1 MSRDNNEKLKRFN
14 ISGIPLIKSVS
25 EIIDLKS
32 IFKKYISSYGNET
45 VPVIDTLMFL
55 IWNIT
60 LGRQPLY
67 ELYEWIRD
75 VDPKCHGLDSQQL
88 SSFNDDRFA
97 RALDK
102 LYAAD
107 RATLMTEIVL
117 KMIKK
122 INLDM
127 SRVHNDSTTV
137 KAYGKIA
144 GVTKNGLRMA
154 HGNNK
159 DHRPDLLHL
168 VFSLTISSDGA
179 IPVHYKTY
187 PGNRTDD
194 TTHIET
200 WNTVKEIA
208 KRSDFIYVADSKVC
222 TSKQLTHI
230 VANGGRVI
238 TVMPNTWKETKIFKN
253 ELLDK
258 NIANKIILKRK
269 TPEGDYDNEYFSLFS
284 GEYETLDDGY
294 NIYWYQSSQKKKLDK
309 SIRQKKVSRADIR
322 LTQLSLKLNK
332 RDLKTEEKIRE
343 EIEAILSKY
352 GVRDFFKINISKNIE
367 EIRTQIKKGRPGPFA
382 EYRSTAKTSYA
393 LDWETDDKRLKK
405 ENRADGI
412 FPLLCTDKSIGPK
425 EALTSYKYQPRLEK
439 RFNQFKSVHEAAPLL
454 FKNIQRVEAIMFLFF
469 VALIVQGI
477 IERKVR
483 MSMKERAIKS
493 LPVYPEYRKS
503 FYPTTSKIFYNFDG
517 ISSYKIL
524 KNGKVTKE
532 FRDELSPIQMLLLDL
547 LGMDENQYWGI
558 DTADM

>member
-1 MSRDNNEKLKRFN
+1 MSSDNDEKLKRFN

-25 EIIDLKS
+25 EIIDLQS
-32 IFKKYISSYGNET
+32 IFKKYIVSYGNEI

-55 IWNIT
+55 LWNIT

-67 ELYEWIRD
+67 ELYDWIRD
-75 VDPKCHGLDSQQL
+75 VDPKCHGLDKQQL
-88 SSFNDDRFA
+88 ASFNDDRFG

-107 RATLMTEIVL
+107 RATLMTEIVV

-127 SRVHNDSTTV
+127 GRLHNDSTTV

-144 GVTKNGLRMA
+144 GVTKDGLRMA
-154 HGNNK
+154 RGKGK
-159 DHRPDLLHL
+159 DHMPDLVHL

-179 IPVHYKTY
+179 VPVHYKTY

-208 KRSDFIYVADSKVC
+208 GRSDFIYVADSKVC

-238 TVMPNTWKETKIFKN
+238 TVMPNTWGETKNFKD

-258 NIANKIILKRK
+258 KISRKIILKRK
-269 TPEGDYDNEYFSLFS
+269 LAEGDSDSEYFRLFS
-284 GEYETLDDGY
+284 GDYQTLDDGY
-294 NIYWYQSSQKKKLDK
+294 GIYWYLSSQKKKLDK
-309 SIRQKKVSRADIR
+309 SIRQKKVSRADSR
-322 LTQLSLKLNK
+322 LMELSLKLNK
-332 RDLKTEEKIRE
+332 RELKTEEKIRE
-343 EIEAILSKY
+343 EIEAILNKY
-352 GVRDFFKINISKNIE
+352 RVKDFFKFTVSKNSE
-367 EIRTQIKKGRPGPFA
+367 EIKKQITKGRPGPLTK
-382 EYRSTAKTSYA
+382 YRSIAKTNYA
-393 LDWETDDKRLKK
+393 LDWEIDKKRLKK
-405 ENRADGI
+405 EERSDGI
-412 FPLLCTDKSIGPK
+412 FPLLSTDKSISPK
-425 EALTSYKYQPRLEK
+425 EVLTSYKYQPRLEK
-439 RFNQFKSVHEAAPLL
+439 RFNQFKSVHEAAPIL
-454 FKNIQRVEAIMFLFF
+454 FKNIERVEAIMFLFF

-532 FRDELSPIQMLLLDL
+532 FKDDLSSIQKLLLDL
-547 LGMDENQYWGI
+547 LDINEDDYWG
-558 DTADM
+558 

>member
-1 MSRDNNEKLKRFN
+1 MSIDNNEKLKRFN

-25 EIIDLKS
+25 ETIGFKS
-32 IFKKYISSYGNET
+32 IFKKHIASYNNET

-75 VDPKCHGLDSQQL
+75 VDPKCHGLDKQQL
-88 SSFNDDRFA
+88 ASFNDDRFG

-102 LYAAD
+102 LYASD
-107 RATLMTEIVL
+107 RATLMTEVVV

-127 SRVHNDSTTV
+127 ARVHNDSTTV

-144 GVTKNGLRMA
+144 GVTKDGLKMA
-154 HGNNK
+154 KGNNK
-159 DHRPDLLHL
+159 DHRPDLVHL
-168 VFSLTISSDGA
+168 VFSLTVSSDGA
-179 IPVHYKTY
+179 VPVHYKTY

-208 KRSDFIYVADSKVC
+208 GRSDFIYVADSKVC
-222 TSKQLTHI
+222 TSKQLSYI
-230 VANGGRVI
+230 VVNGGRVI
-238 TVMPNTWKETKIFKN
+238 TVMPNTWGETKIFKD
-253 ELLDK
+253 ELLAK
-258 NIANKIILKRK
+258 NIAKKIILKRK
-269 TPEGDYDNEYFSLFS
+269 TPEGDSDSEYFSLFS

-294 NIYWYQSSQKKKLDK
+294 RIYWYLSSQKKKLDK
-309 SIRQKKVSRADIR
+309 SIRQKRISRVDSR
-322 LTQLSLKLNK
+322 LMELSLKLNK
-332 RDLKTEEKIRE
+332 RELKTEEKIRE
-343 EIEAILSKY
+343 EIEAILNKY
-352 GVRDFFKINISKNIE
+352 SVKDFFKINVSLETE
-367 EIRTQIKKGRPGPFA
+367 EIRKQIKKGRPGPFA
-382 EYRSTAKTSYA
+382 KYKSITKTTYA
-393 LDWETDDKRLKK
+393 LDWEIDDKRLRK
-405 ENRADGI
+405 EKRADGI
-412 FPLLCTDKSIGPK
+412 FPLLTTDKSIGPK
-425 EALTSYKYQPRLEK
+425 EALCSYKYQPKLEK
-439 RFNQFKSVHEAAPLL
+439 RFNQFKSVHEAAPIL
-454 FKNIQRVEAIMFLFF
+454 FKNIERVEAIMFLFF

-483 MSMKERAIKS
+483 MSMKDRAIKS

-524 KNGKVTKE
+524 KDGKVTKE
-532 FRDELSPIQMLLLDL
+532 FKDDLSSIQKLLLDL
-547 LGMDENQYWGI
+547 LDINEDDYWG
-558 DTADM
+558 

>member
-32 IFKKYISSYGNET
+32 IFKKYISSYGNERVEVT
-45 VPVIDTLMFL
+45 DTLMFL

-75 VDPKCHGLDSQQL
+75 VDPKCHGLDRQQL
-88 SSFNDDRFA
+88 ASFNDDRFG

-102 LYAAD
+102 LYMAD
-107 RATLMTEIVL
+107 RATLMTEVVV

-127 SRVHNDSTTV
+127 SRLHNDSTTV

-144 GVTKNGLRMA
+144 GVTKDGLKMA
-154 HGNNK
+154 RGNNK
-159 DHRPDLLHL
+159 DYRPDLLHL

-179 IPVHYKTY
+179 VPVHYKTY

-200 WNTVKEIA
+200 WNTVKKIA
-208 KRSDFIYVADSKVC
+208 GRSDFIYVADSKVC
-222 TSKQLTHI
+222 TSKQLSYI

-238 TVMPNTWKETKIFKN
+238 TVMPNTWGETKNFKN
-253 ELLDK
+253 ELLAK
-258 NIANKIILKRK
+258 NTAKKIILKRK

-284 GEYETLDDGY
+284 GRYETLDDGY
-294 NIYWYQSSQKKKLDK
+294 TIYWYLSSQKKRLDK
-309 SIRQKKVSRADIR
+309 IIRQKRVSRAESR
-322 LTQLSLKLNK
+322 LMELSTKLNK
-332 RDLKTEEKIRE
+332 RDLKTEENIRD
-343 EIEAILSKY
+343 EIEVILNKY
-352 GVRDFFKINISKNIE
+352 RVRDFFKITVSKNSE
-367 EIRTQIKKGRPGPFA
+367 EIRKQIGKGRPGTDTK
-382 EYRSTAKTSYA
+382 YRSTAKTNYA
-393 LDWETDDKRLKK
+393 LDWEIDGKRLKK
-405 ENRADGI
+405 EERADGI
-412 FPLLCTDKSIGPK
+412 FPLVSTDKSIGPK

-439 RFNQFKSVHEAAPLL
+439 RFNQFKSVHEAAPIL
-454 FKNIQRVEAIMFLFF
+454 FKNIERVEAIMFLFF
-469 VALIVQGI
+469 IALIVQGI

-483 MSMKERAIKS
+483 MSMKDRGIKS

-524 KNGKVTKE
+524 KGGKVVKE
-532 FRDELSPIQMLLLDL
+532 FKDCLSSIQKSILNLLD
-547 LGMDENQYWGI
+547 MDERHYWG
-558 DTADM
+558 

>member
-1 MSRDNNEKLKRFN
+1 MSSDNDEKLKRFN

-25 EIIDLKS
+25 EIIDLQS
-32 IFKKYISSYGNET
+32 IFKKYIASYGNET

-55 IWNIT
+55 LWNIT

-67 ELYEWIRD
+67 ELYDWIRD
-75 VDPKCHGLDSQQL
+75 VDPKCHGLDKQQL
-88 SSFNDDRFA
+88 ASFNDDRFG

-107 RATLMTEIVL
+107 RATLMTEIVV

-127 SRVHNDSTTV
+127 GRLHNDSTTV

-144 GVTKNGLRMA
+144 GVTKDGLRMA
-154 HGNNK
+154 RGKGK
-159 DHRPDLLHL
+159 DHRPDLVHL

-179 IPVHYKTY
+179 VPVHYKTY

-208 KRSDFIYVADSKVC
+208 GRSDFIYVADSKVC

-238 TVMPNTWKETKIFKN
+238 TVMPNTWGETKNFKD

-258 NIANKIILKRK
+258 KISRKIILKRK
-269 TPEGDYDNEYFSLFS
+269 LAEGDSDSEYFRLFS
-284 GEYETLDDGY
+284 GDYQTLDDGY
-294 NIYWYQSSQKKKLDK
+294 GIYWYLSSQKKKLDK
-309 SIRQKKVSRADIR
+309 SIRQKRVSRADSR
-322 LTQLSLKLNK
+322 LMELSLKLNK
-332 RDLKTEEKIRE
+332 RELKTEEKIRE
-343 EIEAILSKY
+343 EIEAILNKY
-352 GVRDFFKINISKNIE
+352 RVKDFFKFTVSKNSE
-367 EIRTQIKKGRPGPFA
+367 EIKKQITKGRPGPLTK
-382 EYRSTAKTSYA
+382 YRSTAKTNYA
-393 LDWETDDKRLKK
+393 LDWEIDKKRLKK
-405 ENRADGI
+405 EERADGI
-412 FPLLCTDKSIGPK
+412 FPLLSTDKSISPK
-425 EALTSYKYQPRLEK
+425 EVLTSYKYQPRLEK
-439 RFNQFKSVHEAAPLL
+439 RFNQFKSVHEAAPIL
-454 FKNIQRVEAIMFLFF
+454 FKNIERVEAIMFLFF

-532 FRDELSPIQMLLLDL
+532 FKDDLSSIQKLLLDL
-547 LGMDENQYWGI
+547 LDINEDDYWG
-558 DTADM
+558 

>member
-1 MSRDNNEKLKRFN
+1 MSRDSNEKLKRFN

-25 EIIDLKS
+25 ECLGLKF
-32 IFKKYISSYGNET
+32 IFKKYISSYNNEI

-75 VDPKCHGLDSQQL
+75 VDPKCHGLDRQQL

-102 LYAAD
+102 LYTAD
-107 RATLMTEIVL
+107 RATLMTEIVV

-144 GVTKNGLRMA
+144 GVTKDGLRMA
-154 HGNNK
+154 RGNNK
-159 DHRPDLLHL
+159 DHRPDLVHL

-179 IPVHYKTY
+179 VPVHYKTY

-200 WNTVKEIA
+200 WNIVKEIA
-208 KRSDFIYVADSKVC
+208 GRSDFIYVADSKVC
-222 TSKQLTHI
+222 TSKQLSHI
-230 VANGGRVI
+230 VSNGGRVI
-238 TVMPNTWKETKIFKN
+238 TVMPNTWGETKTFKD
-253 ELLDK
+253 ELLAK
-258 NIANKIILKRK
+258 NIAKKIILKRK
-269 TPEGDYDNEYFSLFS
+269 TPESDYDNEYFSLFS
-284 GEYETLDDGY
+284 GRYETLDDGY
-294 NIYWYQSSQKKKLDK
+294 TIYWYRSSEKKKLDK
-309 SIRQKKVSRADIR
+309 SIRQKRLSRADSR
-322 LTQLSLKLNK
+322 LMELSLKLNK
-332 RDLKTEEKIRE
+332 RELKTEEKIRD
-343 EIEAILSKY
+343 EIEAILNKY
-352 GVRDFFKINISKNIE
+352 SVKDFFKFTVSKNSE
-367 EIRTQIKKGRPGPFA
+367 EIKKQITRGRPGPFA
-382 EYRSTAKTSYA
+382 KYRSTAKTTYA
-393 LDWETDDKRLKK
+393 LDWEIDGKRLKK
-405 ENRADGI
+405 EERADGI
-412 FPLLCTDKSIGPK
+412 FPLLSTDKSISPK
-425 EALTSYKYQPRLEK
+425 EVLTSYKYQPRLEK
-439 RFNQFKSVHEAAPLL
+439 RFNQFKSVHEAAPIL
-454 FKNIQRVEAIMFLFF
+454 FKNIERVEAIMFLFF
-469 VALIVQGI
+469 IALIIQGI

-524 KNGKVTKE
+524 KNGKVVKE
-532 FRDELSPIQMLLLDL
+532 FKDDLSSIQKLLLDL
-547 LGMDENQYWGI
+547 LDINEDDYWG
-558 DTADM
+558 

>member
-1 MSRDNNEKLKRFN
+1 MSRESNEKLKRFN

-25 EIIDLKS
+25 ECLDLKS

-55 IWNIT
+55 VWNIT

-67 ELYEWIRD
+67 ELHEWIED
-75 VDPKCHGLDSQQL
+75 VDPRCHGLDKSEL
-88 SSFNDDRFA
+88 ASFNDDRFA

-107 RATLMTEIVL
+107 RATLMTEIVV

-122 INLDM
+122 IDLDM
-127 SRVHNDSTTV
+127 SRLHNDSTTV

-144 GVTKNGLRMA
+144 GVTKDGLKMA
-154 HGNNK
+154 RGNNK

-179 IPVHYKTY
+179 VPVHYKTY

-208 KRSDFIYVADSKVC
+208 GRSDFIYVADSKVC

-238 TVMPNTWKETKIFKN
+238 TVMPDTWGETKIFKD

-258 NIANKIILKRK
+258 NTAKKIILKRK
-269 TPEGDYDNEYFSLFS
+269 TPEGDSDNEYFSLFS

-294 NIYWYQSSQKKKLDK
+294 RIYWYLSSQKKKLDK
-309 SIRQKKVSRADIR
+309 SIRQKRVLRADSR
-322 LTQLSLKLNK
+322 LMELSLKLNK
-332 RDLKTEEKIRE
+332 RDLKTEEKIRD
-343 EIEAILSKY
+343 EIEAILNKH
-352 GVRDFFKINISKNIE
+352 GLKDFFKINVFKKNE
-367 EIRTQIKKGRPGPFA
+367 EIKKQITKGRPGTDTK
-382 EYRSTAKTSYA
+382 YRSITKTTYT

-405 ENRADGI
+405 EERADGI
-412 FPLLCTDKSIGPK
+412 FPLLSTDKSIGPK
-425 EALTSYKYQPRLEK
+425 EVLTSYKYQPKLEK
-439 RFNQFKSVHEAAPLL
+439 RFNQFKSVHEAAPIL
-454 FKNIQRVEAIMFLFF
+454 FKNIERVEAIMFLFF
-469 VALIVQGI
+469 VALIVQAV

-524 KNGKVTKE
+524 KNGKVVKE
-532 FRDELSPIQMLLLDL
+532 FKDELSSIQKLLLDL
-547 LGMDENQYWGI
+547 LDISEDDYWG
-558 DTADM
+558 

>member
-1 MSRDNNEKLKRFN
+1 MSIDNNEKLKRFS

-32 IFKKYISSYGNET
+32 IFKKYISSYGNERVEIT
-45 VPVIDTLMFL
+45 DTLMFL

-67 ELYEWIRD
+67 ELSKWMEEI
-75 VDPKCHGLDSQQL
+75 DPKCHGLDKKEVA
-88 SSFNDDRFA
+88 SFNDDRFA

-107 RATLMTEIVL
+107 RATLMTEVVV

-127 SRVHNDSTTV
+127 SRLHNDSTTV

-144 GVTKNGLRMA
+144 GVTKNGLKMA
-154 HGNNK
+154 KGNNK
-159 DHRPDLLHL
+159 DHRPDLVHL

-208 KRSDFIYVADSKVC
+208 GRSDFIYVADSKVC

-230 VANGGRVI
+230 VVNGGRVI
-238 TVMPNTWKETKIFKN
+238 TVMPNTWGETKTFKD

-258 NIANKIILKRK
+258 NITKKIILKRK
-269 TPEGDYDNEYFSLFS
+269 LAEGDYDNEYFSLFS

-294 NIYWYQSSQKKKLDK
+294 GIYWYLSSQKKRLDK
-309 SIRQKKVSRADIR
+309 IIREKRVSRAEAK
-322 LTQLSLKLNK
+322 LTELSLKLNK
-332 RDLKTEEKIRE
+332 RDLITEEKIRD
-343 EIEAILSKY
+343 EIEAILNKH
-352 GVRDFFKINISKNIE
+352 GLKDFFKINISKNSKE
-367 EIRTQIKKGRPGPFA
+367 IKKQITRGRPGPFA
-382 EYRSTAKTSYA
+382 KYRSITKTNYA
-393 LDWETDDKRLKK
+393 LDWEIDKKRLKK
-405 ENRADGI
+405 EDRTDGI
-412 FPLLCTDKSIGPK
+412 FPLLSTDKSIGPK
-425 EALTSYKYQPRLEK
+425 EVLTSYKYQPRLEK
-439 RFNQFKSVHEAAPLL
+439 RFNQFKSVHEAAPIL
-454 FKNIQRVEAIMFLFF
+454 FKNIERVEAIMFLFF
-469 VALIVQGI
+469 IALIIQGI

-524 KNGKVTKE
+524 KNGKVVKE
-532 FRDELSPIQMLLLDL
+532 FKDELSSIQKLLLDL
-547 LGMDENQYWGI
+547 LDINEDDYWG
-558 DTADM
+558 

>member
-1 MSRDNNEKLKRFN
+1 MSRESNEKLKRFN

-25 EIIDLKS
+25 ECLDLKS

-75 VDPKCHGLDSQQL
+75 IDPKCHGLDKQQL

-107 RATLMTEIVL
+107 RATLMTEIVV

-122 INLDM
+122 IDLDM
-127 SRVHNDSTTV
+127 SRLHNDSTTV

-144 GVTKNGLRMA
+144 GVTKDGLKMA
-154 HGNNK
+154 RGNNK

-179 IPVHYKTY
+179 VPVHYKTY

-208 KRSDFIYVADSKVC
+208 GRSDFIYVADSKVC

-238 TVMPNTWKETKIFKN
+238 TVMPDTWGETKIFKD

-258 NIANKIILKRK
+258 NTAKKIILKRK
-269 TPEGDYDNEYFSLFS
+269 TPEGDSDNEYFSLFS

-294 NIYWYQSSQKKKLDK
+294 RIYWYLSSQKKKLDK
-309 SIRQKKVSRADIR
+309 SIRQKRVLRADSR
-322 LTQLSLKLNK
+322 LMELSLKLNK
-332 RDLKTEEKIRE
+332 RDLKTEEKIRD
-343 EIEAILSKY
+343 EIEAILNKH
-352 GVRDFFKINISKNIE
+352 GLKDFFKINVFKKNE
-367 EIRTQIKKGRPGPFA
+367 EIKKQITKGRPGTDTK
-382 EYRSTAKTSYA
+382 YRSITKTTYT
-393 LDWETDDKRLKK
+393 LDWETDKKRLKK
-405 ENRADGI
+405 EERADGI
-412 FPLLCTDKSIGPK
+412 FPLLSTDKSIGPK
-425 EALTSYKYQPRLEK
+425 EVLTSYKYQPKLEK
-439 RFNQFKSVHEAAPLL
+439 RFNQFKSVHEAAPIL
-454 FKNIQRVEAIMFLFF
+454 FKNIERVEAIMFLFF
-469 VALIVQGI
+469 VALIVQAV

-524 KNGKVTKE
+524 KNGKVVKE
-532 FRDELSPIQMLLLDL
+532 FKDELSSIQKLLLDL
-547 LGMDENQYWGI
+547 LDISEDDYWG
-558 DTADM
+558 

>member
-1 MSRDNNEKLKRFN
+1 MSRDSNEKLKRFN

-25 EIIDLKS
+25 ECLGLKF
-32 IFKKYISSYGNET
+32 IFKKYISSYNNEI

-75 VDPKCHGLDSQQL
+75 VDPKCHGLDRQQL

-102 LYAAD
+102 LYTAD
-107 RATLMTEIVL
+107 RATLMTEIVV

-144 GVTKNGLRMA
+144 GVTKDGLRMA
-154 HGNNK
+154 RGNNK
-159 DHRPDLLHL
+159 DHRPDLVHL

-179 IPVHYKTY
+179 VPVHYKTY

-200 WNTVKEIA
+200 WNIVKEIA
-208 KRSDFIYVADSKVC
+208 GRSDFIYVADSKVC
-222 TSKQLTHI
+222 TSKQLSHI

-238 TVMPNTWKETKIFKN
+238 TVMPNTWGETKTFKD
-253 ELLDK
+253 ELLAK
-258 NIANKIILKRK
+258 NIAKKIILKRK
-269 TPEGDYDNEYFSLFS
+269 TPESDYDNEYFSLFS
-284 GEYETLDDGY
+284 GRYETLDDGY
-294 NIYWYQSSQKKKLDK
+294 TIYWYRSSEKKKLDK
-309 SIRQKKVSRADIR
+309 SIRQKRLSRADSR
-322 LTQLSLKLNK
+322 LMELSLKLNK
-332 RDLKTEEKIRE
+332 RELKTEEKIRD
-343 EIEAILSKY
+343 EIEAILNKY
-352 GVRDFFKINISKNIE
+352 SVKDFFKFTVSKNSE
-367 EIRTQIKKGRPGPFA
+367 EIKKQITRGRPGPFA
-382 EYRSTAKTSYA
+382 KYRSTAKTTYA
-393 LDWETDDKRLKK
+393 LDWEIDGKRLKK
-405 ENRADGI
+405 EERADGI
-412 FPLLCTDKSIGPK
+412 FPLLSTDKSISPK
-425 EALTSYKYQPRLEK
+425 EVLTSYKYQPRLEK
-439 RFNQFKSVHEAAPLL
+439 RFNQFKSVHEAAPIL
-454 FKNIQRVEAIMFLFF
+454 FKNIERVEAIMFLFF
-469 VALIVQGI
+469 IALIIQGI

-483 MSMKERAIKS
+483 MSMKDRAIKS

-524 KNGKVTKE
+524 KNGKVVKE
-532 FRDELSPIQMLLLDL
+532 FKDDLSSIQKLLLDL
-547 LGMDENQYWGI
+547 LDINEDDYWG
-558 DTADM
+558 